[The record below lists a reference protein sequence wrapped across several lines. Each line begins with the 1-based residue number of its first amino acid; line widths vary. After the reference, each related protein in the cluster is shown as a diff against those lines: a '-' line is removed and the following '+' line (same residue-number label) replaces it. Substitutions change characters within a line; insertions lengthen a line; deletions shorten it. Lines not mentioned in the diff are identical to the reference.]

1 MSDRAIPNQALL
13 DFSNRKL
20 LSPVPKKLYES
31 AQVYFS
37 KKELDLLQTAYNVAF
52 EAHKDQFRK
61 EGSAYITH
69 PVAVAM
75 ILIELHLDIETV
87 CAGLMHDVLEDSF
100 IKKSY
105 LEKLFGK
112 DVVAIV
118 DGVSNLNKLD
128 FDSIEDRNAN
138 NLQKMALAMSK
149 DIRVI
154 IVKLCDRLHNMRTIE
169 FLPREKQIRK
179 SIETIDLYGPIA
191 IRIGMQNIRIELE
204 DLAFKCIHPMRA
216 RMLESAI
223 KQAVGGRQRIIS
235 KLRKQFKYHLKNND
249 ILATV
254 QGRQKSLYSIY
265 RKIKHKKK
273 PFSEILDVYAFR
285 VIVNSVDDAY
295 RSLGIIHNVHKPIG
309 KKFKDY
315 IAIPKSNGYQA
326 IHTSLIALDG
336 VPIEVQIQT
345 KSMEIIA
352 ENGISAHWSYKTKDN
367 VTSES
372 MGAKKWIESFTDLNK
387 ASADTHEF
395 VEAIKTDL
403 VYDEVYVFTPAGRIV
418 NLKSGSTPIDLA
430 YELHTDLGNHA
441 VACKVNRKYAPLNIR
456 LENGQS
462 IEIITSDKQEVSP
475 DWLNFVV
482 TSKARSSI
490 RLALRNQKISQSR
503 KAGKLMLESELKR
516 GGVTLD
522 QYRGSKMSRILEMIG
537 VKSLNELLTD
547 LGSGKK
553 TGALVAERF
562 FSGLKIRKNKN
573 PKLKAMVLSDH
584 QIEGVSVIYAKC
596 CMPIHGDPITAHS
609 DTDRGIVIH
618 HARCRQVA
626 PHRSHNISSRYFPA
640 MWGSDRK
647 ELHYI
652 GHLKIHAEDRPG
664 ILADIASVF
673 TKSNLNIVNIQSR
686 DIDAMIIEFVVEVE
700 VLNTD
705 SLNKLMVKLR
715 SLRYVTSCSRIVND
729 TKTKNEKT
737 NFYK

>member
-31 AQVYFS
+31 AKLYFS

-69 PVAVAM
+69 PVAVAS

-128 FDSIEDRNAN
+128 FDSLEDRNAN

-204 DLAFKCIHPMRA
+204 DLAFKCMHPMRA

-265 RKIKHKKK
+265 RKIKNKKK

-295 RSLGIIHNVHKPIG
+295 RSLGVIHNVHKPIG

-367 VTSES
+367 ATSDS

-441 VACKVNRKYAPLNIR
+441 VACRVNRKYAPLNIR

-462 IEIITSDKQEVSP
+462 IEIITSEKLEVSP

-562 FSGLKIRKNKN
+562 FSALNIRKNKN
-573 PKLKAMVLSDH
+573 LKLKAMVLSDH

-618 HARCRQVA
+618 HARCRQVV
-626 PHRSHNISSRYFPA
+626 PHRSHNVSSRYFPA
-640 MWGSDRK
+640 MWGSDSK
-647 ELHYI
+647 ELHYKA
-652 GHLKIHAEDRPG
+652 HVKIHAEDKPG

-686 DIDAMIIEFVVEVE
+686 DIDAMIIEFIVEVE

-715 SLRYVTSCSRIVND
+715 SLRFVTSCSRIVND

>member
-20 LSPVPKKLYES
+20 LSPVPKNLYES
-31 AQVYFS
+31 ARAYFS

-69 PVAVAM
+69 PVAVAS

-112 DVVAIV
+112 DIVAIV

-169 FLPREKQIRK
+169 FLPREKQIKK
-179 SIETIDLYGPIA
+179 SIETLDLYGPIA

-216 RMLESAI
+216 RMLKSAI
-223 KQAVGGRQRIIS
+223 KQAVGGRQKIIS

-254 QGRQKSLYSIY
+254 QGRQKTLYSIY
-265 RKIKHKKK
+265 RKIKNKKK

-295 RSLGIIHNVHKPIG
+295 RSLGIIHNVHKPIEN
-309 KKFKDY
+309 KFKDY

-352 ENGISAHWSYKTKDN
+352 ENGISAHWSYKTKDS
-367 VTSES
+367 VTSEI

-387 ASADTHEF
+387 ASANTHEF

-430 YELHTDLGNHA
+430 YELHTDLGNQA

-490 RLALRNQKISQSR
+490 RLALRNQ
-503 KAGKLMLESELKR
+503 LEPQKKPS
-516 GGVTLD
+516 
-522 QYRGSKMSRILEMIG
+522 LE
-537 VKSLNELLTD
+537 V
-547 LGSGKK
+547 
-553 TGALVAERF
+553 
-562 FSGLKIRKNKN
+562 
-573 PKLKAMVLSDH
+573 
-584 QIEGVSVIYAKC
+584 
-596 CMPIHGDPITAHS
+596 
-609 DTDRGIVIH
+609 
-618 HARCRQVA
+618 
-626 PHRSHNISSRYFPA
+626 
-640 MWGSDRK
+640 
-647 ELHYI
+647 
-652 GHLKIHAEDRPG
+652 
-664 ILADIASVF
+664 
-673 TKSNLNIVNIQSR
+673 
-686 DIDAMIIEFVVEVE
+686 
-700 VLNTD
+700 
-705 SLNKLMVKLR
+705 
-715 SLRYVTSCSRIVND
+715 
-729 TKTKNEKT
+729 
-737 NFYK
+737 

>member
-1 MSDRAIPNQALL
+1 MSDRALSNQVLL
-13 DFSNRKL
+13 DFSNTKL
-20 LSPVPKKLYES
+20 LTPIPKKLYES
-31 AQVYFS
+31 AKSYFS
-37 KKELDLLQTAYNVAF
+37 KKELDLLQTAYNVSQ

-61 EGSAYITH
+61 EGSPYITH
-69 PVAVAM
+69 PVAVAS
-75 ILIELHLDIETV
+75 ILIDLNLDVETV

-112 DVVAIV
+112 DIVGIV

-179 SIETIDLYGPIA
+179 SQETLDLYGPIA

-204 DLAFKCIHPMRA
+204 DLAFRCMHPMRA
-216 RMLESAI
+216 SMLESAV
-223 KQAVGGRQRIIS
+223 KRAVGGRKKIIS
-235 KLRKQFKYHLKNND
+235 KLRKQFKYHLKNNN

-265 RKIKHKKK
+265 RKIKNKKK

-295 RSLGIIHNVHKPIG
+295 RSLGVIHNIHKPIG

-315 IAIPKSNGYQA
+315 IAIPKLNGYQA

-352 ENGISAHWSYKTKDN
+352 ENGISAHWSYKTKDSVN
-367 VTSES
+367 SQS
-372 MGAKKWIESFTDLNK
+372 IGAKKWIESFTDLNK
-387 ASADTHEF
+387 ASIDTHEF

-403 VYDEVYVFTPAGRIV
+403 VYDEVYVFTPAGMIV
-418 NLKSGSTPIDLA
+418 NLKAGSTPIDLA
-430 YELHTDLGNHA
+430 YELHTELGNKA
-441 VACKVNRKYAPLNIR
+441 IACKVNRRYAPLNIR

-462 IEIITSDKQEVSP
+462 IEIITSEENAVSP
-475 DWLNFVV
+475 EWLNFVV

-490 RLALRNQKISQSR
+490 RSSLRQQKISQSR
-503 KAGKLMLESELKR
+503 KVGKLMLESELKR

-522 QYRGSKMSRILEMIG
+522 QYRGSRMSKILEVIG
-537 VKSLNELLTD
+537 VKSLNELLTE

-562 FSGLKIRKNKN
+562 FSALRKRKNKS
-573 PKLKAMVLSDH
+573 LKIKPMILKDH

-596 CMPIHGDPITAHS
+596 CMPIYGDPITAHS

-618 HARCRQVA
+618 HSRCRQVI
-626 PHRSHNISSRYFPA
+626 PHRSHKVSPRYFPA
-640 MWGSDRK
+640 MWGTDSK
-647 ELHYI
+647 ELHYK

-673 TKSNLNIVNIQSR
+673 TRSNLNIVNIQSR
-686 DIDAMIIEFVVEVE
+686 DIDSMIIEFVVEVE
-700 VLNTD
+700 VFNTE

-729 TKTKNEKT
+729 AKSKNEKA
-737 NFYK
+737 NLYK

>member
-1 MSDRAIPNQALL
+1 MSDRAIPNQVLL
-13 DFSNRKL
+13 DFSDRKL
-20 LSPVPKKLYES
+20 LSPVPKNLYES
-31 AQVYFS
+31 AKAYFS
-37 KKELDLLQTAYNVAF
+37 KRELDLLQTAYNVAF

-69 PVAVAM
+69 PVEVAS
-75 ILIELHLDIETV
+75 ILIELNLDIETV

-128 FDSIEDRNAN
+128 FNSIEDRNAN

-179 SIETIDLYGPIA
+179 SIETLELYGPIA

-216 RMLESAI
+216 RMLESAV
-223 KQAVGGRQRIIS
+223 KQTVGGRKKIIS

-249 ILATV
+249 ITATV
-254 QGRQKSLYSIY
+254 KGRQKSLSSIY
-265 RKIKHKKK
+265 AKIKNKKK

-285 VIVNSVDDAY
+285 VIVNSVDDVY
-295 RSLGIIHNVHKPIG
+295 RALGIIHNIHKPIG
-309 KKFKDY
+309 NRFKDY
-315 IAIPKSNGYQA
+315 IAIPKTNGYQA
-326 IHTSLIALDG
+326 LHTSLIALDG

-345 KSMEIIA
+345 MSMEIIA
-352 ENGISAHWSYKTKDN
+352 QNGIAAHWSYKTKDAIN
-367 VTSES
+367 SDLI
-372 MGAKKWIESFTDLNK
+372 GAKKWIEGFSDLKK
-387 ASADTHEF
+387 ASVDSHEF

-403 VYDEVYVFTPAGRIV
+403 VYDEVYVFTPAGKIV
-418 NLKSGSTPIDLA
+418 NLKSGSTPIDFA
-430 YELHTDLGNHA
+430 YELHTELGNKA

-516 GGVTLD
+516 GGVSLD
-522 QYRGSKMSRILEMIG
+522 EYRGSRMSRILEMIG

-562 FSGLKIRKNKN
+562 FAGLKLKKNKN
-573 PKLKAMVLSDH
+573 PKLKAMVLSDN

-609 DTDRGIVIH
+609 DTDRGIVVH

-626 PHRSHNISSRYFPA
+626 PHRSQNISSRYFPA
-640 MWGSDRK
+640 MWGSDSK
-647 ELHYI
+647 ELHYK
-652 GHLKIHAEDRPG
+652 GHVKIHAEDRPG

-686 DIDAMIIEFVVEVE
+686 DIDAMIIEFIVEVE

-705 SLNKLMVKLR
+705 SINQLMVKLR

>member
-1 MSDRAIPNQALL
+1 MSDRVVSNQALL

-31 AQVYFS
+31 AKAYFS
-37 KKELDLLQTAYNVAF
+37 KKDLDLLQTAYNVAF

-69 PVAVAM
+69 PVEVAS

-105 LEKLFGK
+105 LQKLFGK
-112 DVVAIV
+112 DIVEIV

-128 FDSIEDRNAN
+128 FNSIEDRNAN

-179 SIETIDLYGPIA
+179 SIETLELYGPIA

-216 RMLESAI
+216 RMLESAV
-223 KQAVGGRQRIIS
+223 KQTVGGRKRIIA

-249 ILATV
+249 ITATV
-254 QGRQKSLYSIY
+254 KGRQKSLSSIY
-265 RKIKHKKK
+265 SKIKNKKK

-285 VIVNSVDDAY
+285 VIVNSVDDVY
-295 RSLGIIHNVHKPIG
+295 RALGVIHNVHKPIG
-309 KKFKDY
+309 NRFKDY
-315 IAIPKSNGYQA
+315 IAIPKTNGYQA
-326 IHTSLIALDG
+326 LHTSLIALDG

-352 ENGISAHWSYKTKDN
+352 QNGISAHWSYKTKDT
-367 VTSES
+367 VSS
-372 MGAKKWIESFTDLNK
+372 DLIGAKKWIESFTALSE
-387 ASADTHEF
+387 ASQDSHEF
-395 VEAIKTDL
+395 VESIKTDL
-403 VYDEVYVFTPAGRIV
+403 IYDEVYVFTPAGRIV
-418 NLKSGSTPIDLA
+418 NLKSGSTPIDFA
-430 YELHTDLGNHA
+430 YELHTDLGSKA
-441 VACKVNRKYAPLNIR
+441 LACKVNRKFAPLNIR

-462 IEIITSDKQEVSP
+462 IEIITSDKPEVSP

-490 RLALRNQKISQSR
+490 RLALRQQKISQAR

-522 QYRGSKMSRILEMIG
+522 QYRGSTMSRILEMIG

-547 LGSGKK
+547 LGSGNK

-562 FSGLKIRKNKN
+562 FSGLNIKKSKNS
-573 PKLKAMVLSDH
+573 KLKAMVLSDH

-626 PHRSHNISSRYFPA
+626 PHRSHNVPSRYFPA
-640 MWGSDRK
+640 MWGSNTR
-647 ELHYI
+647 ELHYK
-652 GHLKIHAEDRPG
+652 GHVKIHAEDRPG

-686 DIDAMIIEFVVEVE
+686 DIDAMIIEFVIEVE

-705 SLNKLMVKLR
+705 SINKLMLKLR

-729 TKTKNEKT
+729 AKTKNEKT

>member
-1 MSDRAIPNQALL
+1 MSDRAIPNQVLL
-13 DFSNRKL
+13 DFSDRKL
-20 LSPVPKKLYES
+20 LSPVPKNLYES
-31 AQVYFS
+31 AKTYFS
-37 KKELDLLQTAYNVAF
+37 KRELDLLQTAYNVAF

-69 PVAVAM
+69 PVEVAS
-75 ILIELHLDIETV
+75 ILIELNLDIETV

-128 FDSIEDRNAN
+128 FNSIEDRNAN

-179 SIETIDLYGPIA
+179 SIETLELYGPIA

-216 RMLESAI
+216 RMLESAV
-223 KQAVGGRQRIIS
+223 KQTVGGRKKIIS

-249 ILATV
+249 ITATV
-254 QGRQKSLYSIY
+254 KGRQKSLSSIY
-265 RKIKHKKK
+265 AKIKNKKK

-285 VIVNSVDDAY
+285 VIVNSVDDVY
-295 RSLGIIHNVHKPIG
+295 RALGIIHNIHKPIG
-309 KKFKDY
+309 NRFKDY
-315 IAIPKSNGYQA
+315 IAIPKTNGYQA
-326 IHTSLIALDG
+326 LHTSLIALDG

-345 KSMEIIA
+345 MSMEIIA
-352 ENGISAHWSYKTKDN
+352 QNGIAAHWSYKTKDAIN
-367 VTSES
+367 SDLI
-372 MGAKKWIESFTDLNK
+372 GAKKWIEGFSDLKK
-387 ASADTHEF
+387 ASVDSHEF

-403 VYDEVYVFTPAGRIV
+403 VYDEVYVFTPAGKIV
-418 NLKSGSTPIDLA
+418 NLKSGSTPIDFA
-430 YELHTDLGNHA
+430 YELHTELGNKA

-462 IEIITSDKQEVSP
+462 IEIIASDKQEVSP

-516 GGVTLD
+516 GGVSLNE
-522 QYRGSKMSRILEMIG
+522 YRGSRMSRILEMIG

-562 FSGLKIRKNKN
+562 FAGFKLKKNKN

-626 PHRSHNISSRYFPA
+626 PHRSQNVSSRYFPA
-640 MWGSDRK
+640 MWGSDSK
-647 ELHYI
+647 ELHYK
-652 GHLKIHAEDRPG
+652 GHVKIHAEDRPG

-686 DIDAMIIEFVVEVE
+686 DIDAMIIEFIVEVE

-705 SLNKLMVKLR
+705 SMNQLMVKLR

>member
-1 MSDRAIPNQALL
+1 MSDRAIPNQVLL

-20 LSPVPKKLYES
+20 LSPVPKKLYQS
-31 AQVYFS
+31 AKVYFS

-69 PVAVAM
+69 PVAVAS
-75 ILIELHLDIETV
+75 ILIELNLDIETV

-345 KSMEIIA
+345 KSMETIA

-430 YELHTDLGNHA
+430 YELHTDLGNNA

-462 IEIITSDKQEVSP
+462 IEIVTSDKQEVSP

-553 TGALVAERF
+553 TGVLVAERF

-618 HARCRQVA
+618 HSRCRQVA

-640 MWGSDRK
+640 MWGSDSK
-647 ELHYI
+647 ELHYK
-652 GHLKIHAEDRPG
+652 GHVKIHAEDRPG

>member
-1 MSDRAIPNQALL
+1 MSDRAIPNQVLL
-13 DFSNRKL
+13 DFSDRKL
-20 LSPVPKKLYES
+20 LSPVPKNLYES
-31 AQVYFS
+31 AKAYFS
-37 KKELDLLQTAYNVAF
+37 NRELDLLQTAYNVAF

-69 PVAVAM
+69 PVEVAS
-75 ILIELHLDIETV
+75 ILIELNLDIETV

-128 FDSIEDRNAN
+128 FNSIEDRNAN

-179 SIETIDLYGPIA
+179 SIETLELYGPIA
-191 IRIGMQNIRIELE
+191 IRIGMQNIRVELE
-204 DLAFKCIHPMRA
+204 DLAFRCIHPMRA
-216 RMLESAI
+216 RMLESAV
-223 KQAVGGRQRIIS
+223 KQTVGGRKKIIS

-249 ILATV
+249 INATV
-254 QGRQKSLYSIY
+254 KGRQKSLSSIY
-265 RKIKHKKK
+265 AKIKNKKK

-285 VIVNSVDDAY
+285 VIVNSVDDVY
-295 RSLGIIHNVHKPIG
+295 RALGIIHNIHKPIG
-309 KKFKDY
+309 NRFKDY
-315 IAIPKSNGYQA
+315 IAIPKTNGYQA
-326 IHTSLIALDG
+326 LHTSLIALDG

-345 KSMEIIA
+345 MSMELIA
-352 ENGISAHWSYKTKDN
+352 QNGIAAHWSYKTKDAVN
-367 VTSES
+367 SDII
-372 MGAKKWIESFTDLNK
+372 GAKKWIEGFSDLEK
-387 ASADTHEF
+387 ASVDSHEF

-403 VYDEVYVFTPAGRIV
+403 VYDEVYVFTPAGKIV
-418 NLKSGSTPIDLA
+418 NLKSGSTPIDFA
-430 YELHTDLGNHA
+430 YELHTELGNKA
-441 VACKVNRKYAPLNIR
+441 AACKVNRKYAPLNIR

-462 IEIITSDKQEVSP
+462 IEIIASDKQEVSP

-516 GGVTLD
+516 GGVSLD
-522 QYRGSKMSRILEMIG
+522 EYRGSRMSRILEMIG

-640 MWGSDRK
+640 MWGSDSK
-647 ELHYI
+647 ELHYK
-652 GHLKIHAEDRPG
+652 GHVKIHAEDRPG

-686 DIDAMIIEFVVEVE
+686 DIDSMIIEFVVEVE

>member
-1 MSDRAIPNQALL
+1 MSDRAIPNQVLL

-31 AQVYFS
+31 AKVYFS

-69 PVAVAM
+69 PVAVAS
-75 ILIELHLDIETV
+75 ILIELNLDIETV

-345 KSMEIIA
+345 KSMETIA

-430 YELHTDLGNHA
+430 YELHTDLGNNA

-553 TGALVAERF
+553 TGVLVAERF

-618 HARCRQVA
+618 HSRCRQVA

-640 MWGSDRK
+640 MWGSDSK
-647 ELHYI
+647 ELHYK
-652 GHLKIHAEDRPG
+652 GHVKIHAEDRPG

-673 TKSNLNIVNIQSR
+673 TKSNLNIVNIRSR

>member
-1 MSDRAIPNQALL
+1 MSDRVVSNQTLL

-31 AQVYFS
+31 AKVYFS
-37 KKELDLLQTAYNVAF
+37 KKDLELLQTAYNVAF
-52 EAHKDQFRK
+52 EAHKNQFRK

-69 PVAVAM
+69 PVEVAS

-112 DVVAIV
+112 DIVAIV

-179 SIETIDLYGPIA
+179 SIETLELYGPIA

-204 DLAFKCIHPMRA
+204 DLAFKCIHPIRA
-216 RMLESAI
+216 RILESAV
-223 KQAVGGRQRIIS
+223 KQTVGGRKKIIS
-235 KLRKQFKYHLKNND
+235 KLRKQFKYHLKNNN
-249 ILATV
+249 ITATV
-254 QGRQKSLYSIY
+254 KGRQKSLSSIY
-265 RKIKHKKK
+265 TKIKNKKK

-285 VIVNSVDDAY
+285 VIVRSVDDVYKA
-295 RSLGIIHNVHKPIG
+295 LGIIHNLHKPIG
-309 KKFKDY
+309 NRFKDY
-315 IAIPKSNGYQA
+315 IAIPKTNGYQA
-326 IHTSLIALDG
+326 LHTSLIALDG

-352 ENGISAHWSYKTKDN
+352 QNGISAHWSYKTRDEIG
-367 VTSES
+367 SDLI
-372 MGAKKWIESFTDLNK
+372 GAKKWIEGFTALKN
-387 ASADTHEF
+387 ASVDSHEF

-403 VYDEVYVFTPAGRIV
+403 VYDEVYVFTPAGKIV
-418 NLKSGSTPIDLA
+418 NLKSGSTPIDFA
-430 YELHTDLGNHA
+430 YELHTELGNKA
-441 VACKVNRKYAPLNIR
+441 AACKVNRKYAPLNIR

-462 IEIITSDKQEVSP
+462 IEIIVSDNLEVSP

-503 KAGKLMLESELKR
+503 KAGKLMLETELKR
-516 GGVTLD
+516 GGVSLD
-522 QYRGSKMSRILEMIG
+522 QYRGSRMSRILETIG

-553 TGALVAERF
+553 TGALIAERF
-562 FSGLKIRKNKN
+562 FAGLSIKKNRNSK
-573 PKLKAMVLSDH
+573 PKAMVLSDH

-626 PHRSHNISSRYFPA
+626 PHRSTNVSSRYLPA
-640 MWGSDRK
+640 MWGSDKK
-647 ELHYI
+647 ELHYK

-673 TKSNLNIVNIQSR
+673 TRSNLNIVNIQSR
-686 DIDAMIIEFVVEVE
+686 DIDSMIIEFVVEVE
-700 VLNTD
+700 VLNSD

-715 SLRYVTSCSRIVND
+715 SLKYVTSCSRIVND

>member
-1 MSDRAIPNQALL
+1 MSDRVVPNQALL

-31 AQVYFS
+31 AKAYFP
-37 KKELDLLQTAYNVAF
+37 KKDLDLLQTAYNVAF

-69 PVAVAM
+69 PVAVAS
-75 ILIELHLDIETV
+75 ILIELNLDIETV

-112 DVVAIV
+112 DIVAIV

-128 FDSIEDRNAN
+128 FNSIEERNAN

-179 SIETIDLYGPIA
+179 SIETLELYGPIA
-191 IRIGMQNIRIELE
+191 IRVGMQNIRVELE
-204 DLAFKCIHPMRA
+204 DLAFRCIHPMRA
-216 RMLESAI
+216 RMLESAV
-223 KQAVGGRQRIIS
+223 KQAMGGRKRIIS
-235 KLRKQFKYHLKNND
+235 KLRKEFKHHLKVND
-249 ILATV
+249 VTATV
-254 QGRQKSLYSIY
+254 KGRQKSLSSIY
-265 RKIKHKKK
+265 AKIKNKKK

-285 VIVNSVDDAY
+285 VIVNSVDDVY
-295 RSLGIIHNVHKPIG
+295 RALGIIHNICKPIG
-309 KKFKDY
+309 SRFKDY
-315 IAIPKSNGYQA
+315 IAIPKTNGYQA
-326 IHTSLIALDG
+326 LHTSLIALDG
-336 VPIEVQIQT
+336 IPIEVQIQT

-352 ENGISAHWSYKTKDN
+352 QNGIAAHWSYKTKDS
-367 VTSES
+367 VSS
-372 MGAKKWIESFTDLNK
+372 DLIGAKKWIESFVDLK
-387 ASADTHEF
+387 EASKDSHEF

-403 VYDEVYVFTPAGRIV
+403 IYDEVYVFTPAGRIV
-418 NLKSGSTPIDLA
+418 NLKSGSTPIDFA
-430 YELHTDLGNHA
+430 YELHTDLGNKA
-441 VACKVNRKYAPLNIR
+441 IACKVNRKFAPLNIR

-462 IEIITSDKQEVSP
+462 IEIIPSDKLEVSP

-490 RLALRNQKISQSR
+490 RHALRQQKISQAR

-522 QYRGSKMSRILEMIG
+522 EYRGSRLSKVLEMIG
-537 VKSLNELLTD
+537 AKSLNELIID

-562 FSGLKIRKNKN
+562 FSSLNIKKNKHS
-573 PKLKAMVLSDH
+573 KLKAMVLSDH
-584 QIEGVSVIYAKC
+584 QIEGVSVTYAKC
-596 CMPIHGDPITAHS
+596 CMPIYGDAITAHS

-618 HARCRQVA
+618 HSRCRQVA
-626 PHRSHNISSRYFPA
+626 PHRSHNLPSRYFPA
-640 MWGSDRK
+640 MWGSNSR
-647 ELHYI
+647 ELHYK
-652 GHLKIHAEDRPG
+652 GHVKIHSEDRPG
-664 ILADIASVF
+664 ILAEIASVF

-686 DIDAMIIEFVVEVE
+686 DIDAMIIEFIVEVE

-705 SLNKLMVKLR
+705 SMNKLMVKLR
-715 SLRYVTSCSRIVND
+715 SLRHVTSCSRIVND
-729 TKTKNEKT
+729 AKTKNEKT

>member
-1 MSDRAIPNQALL
+1 MSDRAIPNQVLL

-31 AQVYFS
+31 AKVYFP

-69 PVAVAM
+69 PVAVAS
-75 ILIELHLDIETV
+75 ILIELNLDIETV

-179 SIETIDLYGPIA
+179 SIETMDLYGPIA

-223 KQAVGGRQRIIS
+223 NQAVGGRQRIIS
-235 KLRKQFKYHLKNND
+235 KLRKQFKYHLRNND

-372 MGAKKWIESFTDLNK
+372 MGAKKWIESFTDLSK

-430 YELHTDLGNHA
+430 YELHTDLGNHS

-516 GGVTLD
+516 GGATLD

-626 PHRSHNISSRYFPA
+626 PHRSQNISSRYFPA
-640 MWGSDRK
+640 MWGSDSK
-647 ELHYI
+647 ELHYK
-652 GHLKIHAEDRPG
+652 GHVKIHAEDRPG

-700 VLNTD
+700 VLNTN

>member
-1 MSDRAIPNQALL
+1 MSDQVISNQPLL
-13 DFSNRKL
+13 DFSNKKL
-20 LSPVPKKLYES
+20 LSPVPKKLYQS
-31 AQVYFS
+31 ARVYFS
-37 KKELDLLQTAYNVAF
+37 KKELDLLHVAYNVAF
-52 EAHKDQFRK
+52 EAHKNQYRK
-61 EGSAYITH
+61 EGSPYITH
-69 PVAVAM
+69 PVEVAT

-100 IKKSY
+100 IKKAY

-112 DVVAIV
+112 DIVAIV

-149 DIRVI
+149 DVRVI

-169 FLPREKQIRK
+169 FLPREKQISK
-179 SIETIDLYGPIA
+179 SLETLDLYGPIA
-191 IRIGMQNIRIELE
+191 IRIGMQNIRVELE
-204 DLAFKCIHPMRA
+204 DLAFKCLHPMRA
-216 RMLESAI
+216 RMLKSAI
-223 KQAVGGRQRIIS
+223 KEAVGGRQRIIS
-235 KLRKQFKYHLKNND
+235 KLRKQFQYHLKNNQ

-265 RKIKHKKK
+265 RKIKQKKK

-285 VIVNSVDDAY
+285 VIVDSVDDAY
-295 RSLGIIHNVHKPIG
+295 RALGTIHNVHKPIG
-309 KKFKDY
+309 KRFKDY

-336 VPIEVQIQT
+336 IPIEVQIQT

-352 ENGISAHWSYKTKDN
+352 ETGISAHWSYKTKDK
-367 VTSES
+367 VRTDSI
-372 MGAKKWIESFTDLNK
+372 GAKKWIESFTDLDR
-387 ASADTHEF
+387 ASKDSHEF

-403 VYDEVYVFTPAGRIV
+403 IYDEVYVFTPAGKIV
-418 NLKSGSTPIDLA
+418 NLKAGSTPIDFA
-430 YELHTDLGNHA
+430 YELHTDLGNKA
-441 VACKVNRKYAPLNIR
+441 AACKVNRRYAPLNIR

-462 IEIITSDKQEVSP
+462 IEIISSDRQEVSP
-475 DWLNFVV
+475 EWLNFVV

-503 KAGKLMLESELKR
+503 KAGKLVLESELKR
-516 GGVTLD
+516 GGVSLD
-522 QYRGSKMSRILEMIG
+522 QYRGGRMSRILELIG

-547 LGSGKK
+547 LGTGKK

-562 FSGLKIRKNKN
+562 FSGLKIKKNKTQSI
-573 PKLKAMVLSDH
+573 KAMVLADN

-626 PHRSHNISSRYFPA
+626 PHRSHKISTRYIPA
-640 MWGSDRK
+640 MWGSDK
-647 ELHYI
+647 EEIHYL
-652 GHLKIHAEDRPG
+652 GHIKIHAEDRPG
-664 ILADIASVF
+664 ILADIASIF

-686 DIDAMIIEFVVEVE
+686 DIDAMIIEFIVEVE
-700 VLNTD
+700 ILNTD
-705 SLNKLMVKLR
+705 SLNKLMLKLR

>member
-1 MSDRAIPNQALL
+1 MSDRAIPNQVLL

-522 QYRGSKMSRILEMIG
+522 QYRGRKMSRILEMIG

-640 MWGSDRK
+640 MWGSDSK
-647 ELHYI
+647 ALHYK
-652 GHLKIHAEDRPG
+652 GHVIIHAEDRPG

>member
-31 AQVYFS
+31 AKLYFS

-69 PVAVAM
+69 PVAVAS

-128 FDSIEDRNAN
+128 FDSLEDRNAN

-204 DLAFKCIHPMRA
+204 DLAFKCMHPMRA

-265 RKIKHKKK
+265 RKIKNKKK

-295 RSLGIIHNVHKPIG
+295 RSLGVIHNVHKPIG

-367 VTSES
+367 ATSDS
-372 MGAKKWIESFTDLNK
+372 IGAKKWIESFTDLNK

-462 IEIITSDKQEVSP
+462 IEIITSEKLEVSP

-562 FSGLKIRKNKN
+562 FSALNIRKNKN
-573 PKLKAMVLSDH
+573 LKLKAMVLSDH

-618 HARCRQVA
+618 HARCRQVV
-626 PHRSHNISSRYFPA
+626 PHRSHNVSSRYFPA
-640 MWGSDRK
+640 MWGSDSK
-647 ELHYI
+647 ELHYKA
-652 GHLKIHAEDRPG
+652 HVKIHAEDKPG

-686 DIDAMIIEFVVEVE
+686 DIDAMIIEFIVEVE

-715 SLRYVTSCSRIVND
+715 SLRFVTSCSRIVND

>member
-1 MSDRAIPNQALL
+1 MSDRALSNQILL
-13 DFSNRKL
+13 DFSNTKL
-20 LSPVPKKLYES
+20 LTPIPKKLYES
-31 AQVYFS
+31 AKSYFS
-37 KKELDLLQTAYNVAF
+37 KKELDLLQTAYNVSQ

-61 EGSAYITH
+61 EGSPYITH
-69 PVAVAM
+69 PVAVAS
-75 ILIELHLDIETV
+75 ILIDLNLDVETV

-112 DVVAIV
+112 DIVGIV

-179 SIETIDLYGPIA
+179 SLETLDLYGPIA

-204 DLAFKCIHPMRA
+204 DLAFRCMHPMRA
-216 RMLESAI
+216 SMLESAV
-223 KQAVGGRQRIIS
+223 KRAVGGRKKIIS
-235 KLRKQFKYHLKNND
+235 KLRKQFKYHLKNNN

-265 RKIKHKKK
+265 RKIKNKKK

-295 RSLGIIHNVHKPIG
+295 RSLGVIHNIHKPIG

-315 IAIPKSNGYQA
+315 IAIPKLNGYQA

-352 ENGISAHWSYKTKDN
+352 ENGISAHWSYKTKDSVN
-367 VTSES
+367 SQS
-372 MGAKKWIESFTDLNK
+372 IGAKKWIESFTDLNK
-387 ASADTHEF
+387 ASIDTHEF

-403 VYDEVYVFTPAGRIV
+403 VYDEVYVFTPAGMIV
-418 NLKSGSTPIDLA
+418 NLKAGSTPIDLA
-430 YELHTDLGNHA
+430 YELHTELGNKA
-441 VACKVNRKYAPLNIR
+441 IACKVNRRYAPLNIR

-462 IEIITSDKQEVSP
+462 IEIITSEENAVSP
-475 DWLNFVV
+475 EWLNFVV

-490 RLALRNQKISQSR
+490 RSSLRQQKISQSR
-503 KAGKLMLESELKR
+503 KVGKLMLESELKR

-522 QYRGSKMSRILEMIG
+522 QYRGSRMSKILEVIG
-537 VKSLNELLTD
+537 VKSLNELLTE

-562 FSGLKIRKNKN
+562 FSALRKRKNKS
-573 PKLKAMVLSDH
+573 LKIKPMILKDH

-596 CMPIHGDPITAHS
+596 CMPIYGDPITAHS

-618 HARCRQVA
+618 HSRCRQVI
-626 PHRSHNISSRYFPA
+626 PHRSHKVSPRYFPA
-640 MWGSDRK
+640 MWGTDSK
-647 ELHYI
+647 ELHYK

-673 TKSNLNIVNIQSR
+673 TRSNLNIVNIQSR
-686 DIDAMIIEFVVEVE
+686 DIDSMIIEFVVEVE
-700 VLNTD
+700 VFNTE

-729 TKTKNEKT
+729 AKSKNEKA
-737 NFYK
+737 NLYK

>member
-1 MSDRAIPNQALL
+1 MSDQVISNQPLL
-13 DFSNRKL
+13 DFSNKKL
-20 LSPVPKKLYES
+20 LSPVPKKLYQS
-31 AQVYFS
+31 ARVYFS
-37 KKELDLLQTAYNVAF
+37 KKELDLLHVAYNVAF
-52 EAHKDQFRK
+52 EAHKNQYRK
-61 EGSAYITH
+61 EGSPYITH
-69 PVAVAM
+69 PVEVAT

-100 IKKSY
+100 IKKAY

-112 DVVAIV
+112 DIVAIV

-149 DIRVI
+149 DVRVI

-169 FLPREKQIRK
+169 FLPREKQISK
-179 SIETIDLYGPIA
+179 SLETLDLYGPIA
-191 IRIGMQNIRIELE
+191 IRIGMQNIRVELE
-204 DLAFKCIHPMRA
+204 DLAFKCLHPMRA
-216 RMLESAI
+216 RMLKSAI
-223 KQAVGGRQRIIS
+223 KEAVGGRQRIIS
-235 KLRKQFKYHLKNND
+235 KLRKQFQYHLKNNQ

-265 RKIKHKKK
+265 RKIKQKKK

-285 VIVNSVDDAY
+285 VIVDSVDDAY
-295 RSLGIIHNVHKPIG
+295 RALGTIHNVHKPIG
-309 KKFKDY
+309 QRFKDY
-315 IAIPKSNGYQA
+315 IAIPKSNGYQV
-326 IHTSLIALDG
+326 IHTSIIALDG
-336 VPIEVQIQT
+336 IPIEVQIQT

-352 ENGISAHWSYKTKDN
+352 ETGISAHWSYKTKDK
-367 VTSES
+367 VRTDSI
-372 MGAKKWIESFTDLNK
+372 GAKKWIESFTDLDR
-387 ASADTHEF
+387 ASKDSHEF

-403 VYDEVYVFTPAGRIV
+403 VYDEVYVFTPAGKIV
-418 NLKSGSTPIDLA
+418 NLKAGSTPIDFA
-430 YELHTDLGNHA
+430 YELHTDLGNKA
-441 VACKVNRKYAPLNIR
+441 AACKVNRRYAPLNIR

-462 IEIITSDKQEVSP
+462 IEIISSDRQEVSP
-475 DWLNFVV
+475 EWLNFVV

-503 KAGKLMLESELKR
+503 KAGKLVLESELKR
-516 GGVTLD
+516 GGVSLD
-522 QYRGSKMSRILEMIG
+522 QYRGGRMSRILELIG

-547 LGSGKK
+547 LGTGKK

-562 FSGLKIRKNKN
+562 FSGLKIKKNKTQSI
-573 PKLKAMVLSDH
+573 KAMVLADN

-626 PHRSHNISSRYFPA
+626 PHRSHKISTRYIPA
-640 MWGSDRK
+640 MWGSDK
-647 ELHYI
+647 EEIHYL
-652 GHLKIHAEDRPG
+652 GHIKIHAEDRPG
-664 ILADIASVF
+664 ILADIASIF

-686 DIDAMIIEFVVEVE
+686 DIDAMIIEFIVEVE
-700 VLNTD
+700 ILNTD
-705 SLNKLMVKLR
+705 SLNKLMLKLR

>member
-1 MSDRAIPNQALL
+1 MSDRAIPNQVLL
-13 DFSNRKL
+13 DFSDRKL
-20 LSPVPKKLYES
+20 LSPVPKNLYES
-31 AQVYFS
+31 AKAYFS
-37 KKELDLLQTAYNVAF
+37 KRELDLLQTAYNVAF

-69 PVAVAM
+69 PVEVAS
-75 ILIELHLDIETV
+75 ILIELNLDIETV

-128 FDSIEDRNAN
+128 FNSIEDRNAN

-179 SIETIDLYGPIA
+179 SIETLELYGPIA

-216 RMLESAI
+216 RMLESAV
-223 KQAVGGRQRIIS
+223 KQTVGGRKKIIS

-249 ILATV
+249 ITATV
-254 QGRQKSLYSIY
+254 KGRQKSLSSIY
-265 RKIKHKKK
+265 AKIKNKKK

-285 VIVNSVDDAY
+285 VIVNSVDDVY
-295 RSLGIIHNVHKPIG
+295 RALGIIHNIYKPIG
-309 KKFKDY
+309 NRFKDY
-315 IAIPKSNGYQA
+315 IAIPKTNGYQA
-326 IHTSLIALDG
+326 LHTSLIALDG

-345 KSMEIIA
+345 MSMEIIA
-352 ENGISAHWSYKTKDN
+352 QNGIAAHWSYKTKDAIN
-367 VTSES
+367 SDLI
-372 MGAKKWIESFTDLNK
+372 GAKKWIEGFSDLKK
-387 ASADTHEF
+387 ASVDSHEF

-403 VYDEVYVFTPAGRIV
+403 VYDEVYVFTPAGKIV
-418 NLKSGSTPIDLA
+418 NLKSGSTPIDFA
-430 YELHTDLGNHA
+430 YELHTELGNKA

-462 IEIITSDKQEVSP
+462 IEIIASDKQEVSP

-516 GGVTLD
+516 GGISLD
-522 QYRGSKMSRILEMIG
+522 EYRGSRMSRILELIG

-562 FSGLKIRKNKN
+562 FAALKIKKNKN
-573 PKLKAMVLSDH
+573 SKLKAMVLSDH

-626 PHRSHNISSRYFPA
+626 PHRSQNVSPRYFPA
-640 MWGSDRK
+640 MWGSDSK
-647 ELHYI
+647 ELHYK
-652 GHLKIHAEDRPG
+652 GHVKIHAEDRPG

-673 TKSNLNIVNIQSR
+673 TKSNLNIANIQSR
-686 DIDAMIIEFVVEVE
+686 DIDAMIIEFIVEVE
-700 VLNTD
+700 VLNAD
-705 SLNKLMVKLR
+705 SMNQLMIKLR

>member
-1 MSDRAIPNQALL
+1 MSDRAIPNQVLL

-31 AQVYFS
+31 AKVYFS

-69 PVAVAM
+69 PVAVAS
-75 ILIELHLDIETV
+75 ILIELNLDIETV

-235 KLRKQFKYHLKNND
+235 KLRKQFKYHLKNNN

-345 KSMEIIA
+345 KSMETIA

-430 YELHTDLGNHA
+430 YELHTDLGNNA

-553 TGALVAERF
+553 TGVLVAERF

-618 HARCRQVA
+618 HSRCRQVA

-640 MWGSDRK
+640 MWGSDSK
-647 ELHYI
+647 ELHYK
-652 GHLKIHAEDRPG
+652 GHVKIHAEDRPG

>member
-1 MSDRAIPNQALL
+1 MSDRAIPNQVLL

-31 AQVYFS
+31 AKLYFS

-69 PVAVAM
+69 PVAVAS

-128 FDSIEDRNAN
+128 FDSLEDRNAN

-204 DLAFKCIHPMRA
+204 DLAFKCMHPMRA

-265 RKIKHKKK
+265 RKIKNKKK

-295 RSLGIIHNVHKPIG
+295 RSLGVIHNVHKPIG

-367 VTSES
+367 ATSDS

-462 IEIITSDKQEVSP
+462 IEIITSEKLEVSP

-562 FSGLKIRKNKN
+562 FSALNIRKNKN
-573 PKLKAMVLSDH
+573 LKLKAMVLSDH

-618 HARCRQVA
+618 HARCRQVV
-626 PHRSHNISSRYFPA
+626 PHRSHNVSSRYFPA
-640 MWGSDRK
+640 MWGSDSK
-647 ELHYI
+647 ELHYKA
-652 GHLKIHAEDRPG
+652 HVKIHAEDKPG

-686 DIDAMIIEFVVEVE
+686 DIDAMIIEFIVEVE

-715 SLRYVTSCSRIVND
+715 SLRFVTSCSRIVND

>member
-20 LSPVPKKLYES
+20 LSPVPKNLYES
-31 AQVYFS
+31 ARAYFS

-69 PVAVAM
+69 PVAVAS
-75 ILIELHLDIETV
+75 ILIELNLDIETV

-112 DVVAIV
+112 DIVAIV

-128 FDSIEDRNAN
+128 FNSVEDRNAN

-169 FLPREKQIRK
+169 FLPREKQIKK
-179 SIETIDLYGPIA
+179 SIETLDLYGPIA

-223 KQAVGGRQRIIS
+223 KQAVGGRQKIIS

-254 QGRQKSLYSIY
+254 QGRQKTLYSIY
-265 RKIKHKKK
+265 RKIKNKKK

-295 RSLGIIHNVHKPIG
+295 RSLGIIHNVHKPIEN
-309 KKFKDY
+309 KFKDY

-352 ENGISAHWSYKTKDN
+352 ENGISAHWSYKTKDS
-367 VTSES
+367 VTSEII
-372 MGAKKWIESFTDLNK
+372 GAKKWIESFTDLNK

-430 YELHTDLGNHA
+430 YELHTDLGNQA

-462 IEIITSDKQEVSP
+462 IEIITSEKQEVSP

-562 FSGLKIRKNKN
+562 FSALKLRKNKN
-573 PKLKAMVLSDH
+573 PKLKAMILSDH

-618 HARCRQVA
+618 HSRCRQVV
-626 PHRSHNISSRYFPA
+626 PHRSHKISSRYFPA
-640 MWGSDRK
+640 MWGSDSK
-647 ELHYI
+647 ELHYK
-652 GHLKIHAEDRPG
+652 GHVKIHAEDRPG

-673 TKSNLNIVNIQSR
+673 TKSNLNIVNILSR

>member
-1 MSDRAIPNQALL
+1 MSDRVVSNQALL

-31 AQVYFS
+31 AKAYFS
-37 KKELDLLQTAYNVAF
+37 KKDLDLLQTAYNVAF

-69 PVAVAM
+69 PVEVAS

-105 LEKLFGK
+105 LQKLFGK
-112 DVVAIV
+112 DIVEIV

-128 FDSIEDRNAN
+128 FNSIEDRNAN

-179 SIETIDLYGPIA
+179 SIETLELYGPIA

-216 RMLESAI
+216 RMLESAV
-223 KQAVGGRQRIIS
+223 KQTVGGRKRIIA

-249 ILATV
+249 ITATV
-254 QGRQKSLYSIY
+254 KGRQKSLSSIY
-265 RKIKHKKK
+265 SKIKNKKK

-295 RSLGIIHNVHKPIG
+295 RALGVIHNVHKPIG
-309 KKFKDY
+309 NRFKDY
-315 IAIPKSNGYQA
+315 IAIPKTNGYQA
-326 IHTSLIALDG
+326 LHTSLIALDG

-352 ENGISAHWSYKTKDN
+352 QNGISAHWSYKTKDT
-367 VTSES
+367 VSS
-372 MGAKKWIESFTDLNK
+372 DLIGAKKWIESFTALSE
-387 ASADTHEF
+387 ASQDSHEF
-395 VEAIKTDL
+395 VESIKTDL
-403 VYDEVYVFTPAGRIV
+403 IYDEVYVFTPAGRIV
-418 NLKSGSTPIDLA
+418 NLKSGSTPIDFA
-430 YELHTDLGNHA
+430 YELHTDLGSKA
-441 VACKVNRKYAPLNIR
+441 LACKVNRKFAPLNIR

-462 IEIITSDKQEVSP
+462 IEIITSDKPEVSP

-490 RLALRNQKISQSR
+490 RLALRQQKISQAR

-522 QYRGSKMSRILEMIG
+522 QYRGSTMSRILEMIG

-547 LGSGKK
+547 LGSGNK

-562 FSGLKIRKNKN
+562 FSGLNIKKSKNS
-573 PKLKAMVLSDH
+573 KLKAMVLSDH

-626 PHRSHNISSRYFPA
+626 PHRSHNVPSRYFPA
-640 MWGSDRK
+640 MWGSNTR
-647 ELHYI
+647 ELHYK
-652 GHLKIHAEDRPG
+652 GHVKIHAEDRPG

-686 DIDAMIIEFVVEVE
+686 DIDAMIIEFVIEVE

-705 SLNKLMVKLR
+705 SINKLMLKLR

-729 TKTKNEKT
+729 AKTKNEKT

>member
-1 MSDRAIPNQALL
+1 MSDRAIHNQVLL

-31 AQVYFS
+31 AKVYFS

-69 PVAVAM
+69 PVAVAS
-75 ILIELHLDIETV
+75 ILIELNLDIETV

-345 KSMEIIA
+345 KSMETIA

-418 NLKSGSTPIDLA
+418 NLKYGSTPIDLA
-430 YELHTDLGNHA
+430 YELHTDLGNNA

-553 TGALVAERF
+553 TGVLVAERF

-618 HARCRQVA
+618 HSRCRQVA

-640 MWGSDRK
+640 MWGSDSK
-647 ELHYI
+647 ELHYK
-652 GHLKIHAEDRPG
+652 GHVKIHAEDRPG

>member
-1 MSDRAIPNQALL
+1 MSDRVVSNQALL

-31 AQVYFS
+31 AKAYFP
-37 KKELDLLQTAYNVAF
+37 KKDLDLLQTAYNVAF

-69 PVAVAM
+69 PVAVAS
-75 ILIELHLDIETV
+75 ILIELNLDIETV

-100 IKKSY
+100 INKSY

-112 DVVAIV
+112 DIVAIV

-128 FDSIEDRNAN
+128 FNSMEERNAN

-179 SIETIDLYGPIA
+179 SIETLELYGPIA
-191 IRIGMQNIRIELE
+191 IRVGMQNIRVELE
-204 DLAFKCIHPMRA
+204 DLAFRCIHPMRA
-216 RMLESAI
+216 RMLESAV
-223 KQAVGGRQRIIS
+223 KQAMGGRKRIIY
-235 KLRKQFKYHLKNND
+235 KLRKEFKHHLKVND
-249 ILATV
+249 VTSTV
-254 QGRQKSLYSIY
+254 KGRQKSLSSIY
-265 RKIKHKKK
+265 AKIKNKKK
-273 PFSEILDVYAFR
+273 PFSEILDIYAFR
-285 VIVNSVDDAY
+285 VIVNSVDDVY
-295 RSLGIIHNVHKPIG
+295 RALGIIHNICKPIG
-309 KKFKDY
+309 SRFKDY
-315 IAIPKSNGYQA
+315 IAIPKTNGYQA
-326 IHTSLIALDG
+326 LHTSLIALDG
-336 VPIEVQIQT
+336 IPIEVQIQT

-352 ENGISAHWSYKTKDN
+352 QNGIAAHWSYKTKDS
-367 VTSES
+367 VSS
-372 MGAKKWIESFTDLNK
+372 DLIGAKKWIESFVDLK
-387 ASADTHEF
+387 EASKDSHEF
-395 VEAIKTDL
+395 VESIKTDL
-403 VYDEVYVFTPAGRIV
+403 IYDEVYVFTPAGRIV
-418 NLKSGSTPIDLA
+418 NLKSGSTPIDFA
-430 YELHTDLGNHA
+430 YELHTDLGNKA
-441 VACKVNRKYAPLNIR
+441 IACKVNRKFAPLNIR

-462 IEIITSDKQEVSP
+462 IEIITSDKLEVSP

-490 RLALRNQKISQSR
+490 RYALRQQKISQAR

-522 QYRGSKMSRILEMIG
+522 EYRGSRLSRVLEMIG
-537 VKSLNELLTD
+537 AKSLNELIID

-562 FSGLKIRKNKN
+562 FSSLNIKKNKHS
-573 PKLKAMVLSDH
+573 KLKAMVLSDH
-584 QIEGVSVIYAKC
+584 QIEGVSVTYAKC
-596 CMPIHGDPITAHS
+596 CMPIYGDPITAHS

-618 HARCRQVA
+618 HSRCRQVA
-626 PHRSHNISSRYFPA
+626 PHRSHNLPSRYFPA
-640 MWGSDRK
+640 MWGSNSR
-647 ELHYI
+647 ELHYK
-652 GHLKIHAEDRPG
+652 GHVKIHSEDKPG
-664 ILADIASVF
+664 ILAEIASVF

-686 DIDAMIIEFVVEVE
+686 DIDAMIIEFIVEVE

-705 SLNKLMVKLR
+705 SMNKLMVKLR
-715 SLRYVTSCSRIVND
+715 SLRQVTSCSRIVND
-729 TKTKNEKT
+729 AKTKNEKT

>member
-1 MSDRAIPNQALL
+1 MSDRAIPNQVLL

-31 AQVYFS
+31 AKVYFS

-69 PVAVAM
+69 PVAVAS
-75 ILIELHLDIETV
+75 ILIELNLDIETV

-345 KSMEIIA
+345 KSMETIA

-430 YELHTDLGNHA
+430 YELHTDLGNNA

-553 TGALVAERF
+553 TGVLVAERF

-618 HARCRQVA
+618 HSRCRQVA

-640 MWGSDRK
+640 MWGSDSK
-647 ELHYI
+647 ELHYK
-652 GHLKIHAEDRPG
+652 GHVKIHAEDRPG

-673 TKSNLNIVNIQSR
+673 TKYNLNIVNIQSR

>member
-1 MSDRAIPNQALL
+1 MSDRAVSNQALL

-31 AQVYFS
+31 AKAYFS
-37 KKELDLLQTAYNVAF
+37 KKDLDLLQTAYNVAF

-69 PVAVAM
+69 PVEVAS

-105 LEKLFGK
+105 LQKLFGK
-112 DVVAIV
+112 DIVEIV

-128 FDSIEDRNAN
+128 FNSIEDRNAN

-179 SIETIDLYGPIA
+179 SIETLELYGPIA

-216 RMLESAI
+216 RMLESAV
-223 KQAVGGRQRIIS
+223 KQTVGGRKRIIA

-249 ILATV
+249 ITATV
-254 QGRQKSLYSIY
+254 KGRQKSLSSIY
-265 RKIKHKKK
+265 SKIKNKKK

-285 VIVNSVDDAY
+285 VIVNSVDDVY
-295 RSLGIIHNVHKPIG
+295 RALGVIHNVHKPIG
-309 KKFKDY
+309 NRFKDY
-315 IAIPKSNGYQA
+315 IAIPKTNGYQA
-326 IHTSLIALDG
+326 LHTSLIALDG

-352 ENGISAHWSYKTKDN
+352 QNGISAHWSYKTKDT
-367 VTSES
+367 VSS
-372 MGAKKWIESFTDLNK
+372 DLIGAKKWIESFTALSE
-387 ASADTHEF
+387 ASQDSHEF
-395 VEAIKTDL
+395 VESIKTDL
-403 VYDEVYVFTPAGRIV
+403 IYDEVYVFTPAGRIV
-418 NLKSGSTPIDLA
+418 NLKSGSTPIDFA
-430 YELHTDLGNHA
+430 YELHTDLGSKA
-441 VACKVNRKYAPLNIR
+441 LACKVNRKFAPLNIR

-462 IEIITSDKQEVSP
+462 IEIITSDKPEVSP

-490 RLALRNQKISQSR
+490 RLALRQQKISQAR

-522 QYRGSKMSRILEMIG
+522 QYRGSTMSRILEIIG

-547 LGSGKK
+547 LGSGNK

-562 FSGLKIRKNKN
+562 FSGLNIKKSKNS
-573 PKLKAMVLSDH
+573 KLKAMVLSDH

-626 PHRSHNISSRYFPA
+626 PHRSHNVPSRYFPA
-640 MWGSDRK
+640 MWGSNTR
-647 ELHYI
+647 ELHYK
-652 GHLKIHAEDRPG
+652 GHVKIHAEDRPG

-686 DIDAMIIEFVVEVE
+686 DIDAMIIEFVIEVE
-700 VLNTD
+700 VLNAD
-705 SLNKLMVKLR
+705 SINKLMLKLR

-729 TKTKNEKT
+729 AKTKNEKT

>member
-1 MSDRAIPNQALL
+1 MSDRVVSNQALL

-31 AQVYFS
+31 AKAYFS
-37 KKELDLLQTAYNVAF
+37 KKDLDLLQTAYNVAF

-69 PVAVAM
+69 PVEVAS

-105 LEKLFGK
+105 LQKLFGK
-112 DVVAIV
+112 DIVEIV

-128 FDSIEDRNAN
+128 FNSIEDRNAN

-179 SIETIDLYGPIA
+179 SIETLELYGPIA

-216 RMLESAI
+216 RMLESAV
-223 KQAVGGRQRIIS
+223 KQTVGGRKRIIA

-249 ILATV
+249 ITATV
-254 QGRQKSLYSIY
+254 KGRQKSLSSIY
-265 RKIKHKKK
+265 SKIKNKKK

-285 VIVNSVDDAY
+285 VIVNSVDDVY
-295 RSLGIIHNVHKPIG
+295 RALGVIHNVHKPIG
-309 KKFKDY
+309 NRFKDY
-315 IAIPKSNGYQA
+315 IAIPKTNGYQA
-326 IHTSLIALDG
+326 LHTSLIALDG

-352 ENGISAHWSYKTKDN
+352 QNGISAHWSYKTKDMF
-367 VTSES
+367 SS
-372 MGAKKWIESFTDLNK
+372 DLIGAKKWIESFTALSE
-387 ASADTHEF
+387 ASQDSHEF
-395 VEAIKTDL
+395 VESIKTDL
-403 VYDEVYVFTPAGRIV
+403 IYDEVYVFTPAGRIV
-418 NLKSGSTPIDLA
+418 NLKSGSTPIDFA
-430 YELHTDLGNHA
+430 YELHTDLGSKA
-441 VACKVNRKYAPLNIR
+441 LACKVNRKFAPLNIR

-462 IEIITSDKQEVSP
+462 IEIITSDKPEVSP

-490 RLALRNQKISQSR
+490 RLALRQQKISQAR

-522 QYRGSKMSRILEMIG
+522 QYRGSTMSRILEMIG

-547 LGSGKK
+547 LGSGNK

-562 FSGLKIRKNKN
+562 FSGLNIKKSKNS
-573 PKLKAMVLSDH
+573 KLKAMVLSDH

-626 PHRSHNISSRYFPA
+626 PHRSHNVPSRYFPA
-640 MWGSDRK
+640 MWGSNTR
-647 ELHYI
+647 ELHYK
-652 GHLKIHAEDRPG
+652 GHVKIHAEDRPG

-686 DIDAMIIEFVVEVE
+686 DIDAMIIEFVIEVE
-700 VLNTD
+700 VLNADTI
-705 SLNKLMVKLR
+705 NKLMLKLR

-729 TKTKNEKT
+729 AKTKNEKT